1 MAAEK
6 RRKPATKMTG
16 DEIARHVFPPEVQ
29 KHLKGAANPED
40 EEKPRQRSRPST
52 RPQDKP
58 TP

>member
-29 KHLKGAANPED
+29 KHLKRAANPE
-40 EEKPRQRSRPST
+40 EPKPRQRSRPSN